1 MIRIN
6 VVRPT
11 TRTIFALFEPFGDTI
26 GVENVVAASG
36 SVDLLAVLVLGYT
49 NGTRVY

>member
-1 MIRIN
+1 MVRID
-6 VVRPT
+6 VIRPT

-26 GVENVVAASG
+26 GVENVVAAPG
-36 SVDLLAVLVLGYT
+36 SVNLFAVLVLGYT